1 MSDVPDLTIESVW
14 KRSWGLVRT
23 RWGSILAFIVL
34 LMVVTFLNEKFT
46 EMVTSPV
53 QDFLSGPF
61 GLFDVFGVAAV
72 VELIT
77 SLAVSTMIYPITAI
91 PLGFATVGTTKVTLD
106 IVRGKPFS
114 WSRLLQHSLMEW
126 AFTVA
131 ALVMVYFLT
140 LLGILF
146 LIIPG
151 VIFSIL
157 TTLTV
162 YVVVDQEADPVTAMF
177 ESIRLMRGNIGFMMM
192 VYFSSSVAMFFGVLA
207 CLVGIIPVLLMV
219 VMLNAIIYDT
229 LVAQRGRLDESAG
242 NAPILFTEE

>member
-1 MSDVPDLTIESVW
+1 MSDVSDLTIELVW
-14 KRSWGLVRT
+14 KKSWSLVRT

-34 LMVVTFLNEKFT
+34 LMIVTALNETFT
-46 EMVTSPV
+46 EMVTTPV

-72 VELIT
+72 VELAT
-77 SLAVSTMIYPITAI
+77 SLTVSTMIYPITAI
-91 PLGFATVGTTKVTLD
+91 PMGFATVGATKVTLD

-114 WSRLLQHSLMEW
+114 WSRLLQHSLTEW

-162 YVVVDQEADPVTAMF
+162 FVVVDQGADPVTAMF
-177 ESIRLMRGNIGFMMM
+177 ESIRLMRGKIGFMMM
-192 VYFSSSVAMFFGVLA
+192 VYVSSSVAMLFGVLA

-219 VMLNAIIYDT
+219 VMLNAIIYET
-229 LVAQRGRLDESAG
+229 LMTQRGRLDESGVA
-242 NAPILFTEE
+242 APVLFAEE